1 MQIIPEIGIR
11 EFKKIDLKGANVI
24 DGFSSVSP
32 INAIAATYLV
42 SSLNLDQIAALDS
55 EDFPPISMI
64 YDSKPKFPA
73 RIYARSD
80 LAAFVAEFAPHP
92 RLFRCI
98 ARAMIEWT
106 KQQQCARIVT
116 AVGIPDI
123 TKGAASEIYSVAT
136 TEQARELLSRVG
148 IPQIR
153 VGIIPGLA
161 GVLLNEGRWNQL
173 EVIALVAPIRE
184 GMPDAKA
191 AARILEM
198 MAKLLPNLTMDLT
211 PLYQEAERIESA
223 LKTLRQQTKPMEDS
237 ISRVY
242 G

>member
-223 LKTLRQQTKPMEDS
+223 LKALRQQTKPMEDS

>member
-106 KQQQCARIVT
+106 KQQQCARIVA

-184 GMPDAKA
+184 GMPDARA

-198 MAKLLPNLTMDLT
+198 MAKLLPNFTIDLT

-223 LKTLRQQTKPMEDS
+223 LKALRQQTKPMEDS

>member
-198 MAKLLPNLTMDLT
+198 MAKLLPNFTIDLT

-223 LKTLRQQTKPMEDS
+223 LKALRQQTKPMEDS

>member
-106 KQQQCARIVT
+106 KQQQCARIVA